1 MSEFSQ
7 VFLAIDLGAS
17 GGRVVAGL
25 FDGQQL
31 SLEEVYRFDNGGIH
45 MASHMHWPLPSL
57 WQHVCRGLKAA
68 SKLYPG
74 QIASVGVDTWGV
86 DFGLLDKNDE
96 ILGIPHHY
104 RDRRTVGI
112 LDKAFAIVPREEI
125 FQATGLQFME
135 FNTLYQLL
143 AMKLA
148 KSPTLEIAHSF
159 LMMPDLFHWLLT
171 GVKSNEATNSS
182 TTQFFNPKTKS
193 LATDLLDR
201 CGLPKQILGNIIQPG
216 TRLGKIQPSVAEDTG
231 LAGIEVIVP
240 GTHDTAS
247 AVA

>member
-1 MSEFSQ
+1 MPDASQ

-45 MASHMHWPLPSL
+45 AAGHMYWPLPSL

-104 RDRRTVGI
+104 RCGRTKGM
-112 LDKAFAIVPREEI
+112 LDKAFAIVPRDEI

-148 KSPTLEIAHSF
+148 KSPQLEIAKSF
-159 LMMPDLFHWLLT
+159 LMIPDLFHWLLT
-171 GVKSNEATNSS
+171 GEKGNEYTDAS
-182 TTQFFNPKTKS
+182 TTQFYNPKTKS
-193 LATDLLDR
+193 WATGLLKKF
-201 CGLPKQILGNIIQPG
+201 GIPTHIFGPLLQPG
-216 TRLGKIQPSVAEDTG
+216 TKLGPLRKEIAE
-231 LAGIEVIVP
+231 
-240 GTHDTAS
+240 
-247 AVA
+247 